1 MPNYFQII
9 LSGFLTHGMVNSIT
23 LLTQSKSVL
32 PNLPFLYFLHDISR
46 AGNPDIGLIG
56 LRFLLAYQLADT
68 YLLM

>member
-1 MPNYFQII
+1 
-9 LSGFLTHGMVNSIT
+9 MVNSIT
-23 LLTQSKSVL
+23 LLTQSKLVL
-32 PNLPFLYFLHDISR
+32 PNLASLHFLHKISK